1 MLYFFYCLNL
11 NLCKKGYILG
21 FWQRYLIFAFM
32 CLVGFCLPVSAQ
44 EGKSYPTIPDFPMH
58 RIVTENPSSPAGS
71 DNSEINLEIPKLRI
85 IVQPEKKVQA
95 KAQQLLAPKPVPV
108 KSVKLKNTEGT
119 KVKVNDSPK
128 PEKKVIAQGGSK
140 QAKSEAT
147 VIVNV
152 PDTNKSIAKTPAD
165 VQKKP
170 ETQNNLAQ
178 VSQDTL
184 KKSETEAKTDVVNEQ
199 ATSDQKLSKVNQL
212 VETKQPK
219 TKGDFSKVN
228 SVNEAGNDFL
238 RAFFSL
244 SIVLLLIFIFAWIY
258 ARVKGINPTAILTGK
273 FSEKDLNRFN
283 VLSTSTLGQGKDIHL
298 VEINGKQ
305 LVIGSTANSINLLT
319 EIAPEEIEK
328 LKSERQAD
336 SNDEAFENTEPENAE
351 PIEIPDEENF
361 YYEYDED
368 EEFVMDEDYYS
379 SRYSKVYKE
388 YIKDEKKPEE
398 TDS

>member
-1 MLYFFYCLNL
+1 MLYFFYCLSL

-32 CLVGFCLPVSAQ
+32 CLVGFCFPVSAQ
-44 EGKSYPTIPDFPMH
+44 EGKSYPTIYDFPMH
-58 RIVTENPSSPAGS
+58 RIVTEKPSSPAGS

-108 KSVKLKNTEGT
+108 KSVKLKNAEGT

-128 PEKKVIAQGGSK
+128 PEKKVIAHGVSK

-147 VIVNV
+147 VIVSV
-152 PDTNKSIAKTPAD
+152 PDTNKSIANTSAD

-170 ETQNNLAQ
+170 ETPNNLAQ

-184 KKSETEAKTDVVNEQ
+184 KKSETEAKPDAVNEQ

-328 LKSERQAD
+328 LKAERHAD
-336 SNDEAFENTEPENAE
+336 SNDEAVENTEPENAE

-361 YYEYDED
+361 YYEFDEG

-388 YIKDEKKPEE
+388 YIKDEKNPEE